1 MSNLFPNNLPQ
12 FMEILEEFEYSR
24 LKGENLPLEYF
35 TNQCPEY
42 AEQIIRCIKML
53 EGMDWLITEPILKI
67 IKPNSNRDPSFN
79 SNLKQQY
86 NECCKEFGYNLVEP
100 IGHGGSGQIWKAEGL
115 GGMPVAIKIISLDNK
130 LSMKEIR
137 ALDLFKTIRHPHL
150 LSIFGYWFKNNKL
163 WIASELADCNL
174 FEKHQSYI
182 DRGEAGIPLPLLIR
196 YFAEAADAI
205 DFLNLQKHCL
215 MSGLDS
221 FVQHG
226 DIKLHNI
233 LLAGDSIKLGDF
245 GLARCIG
252 PETNN
257 HSGYFTTA
265 YAPPEYFDGK
275 TYPASDQYSLAISY
289 VRLRSGAFPFND
301 CSDETLASA
310 RFRSPN
316 LGSIPMAERLALK
329 KALAHNP
336 RERWP
341 DCKSFIEA
349 LKCSI

>member
-1 MSNLFPNNLPQ
+1 MNNLFPNNLPQ
-12 FMEILEEFEYSR
+12 LMEILEEWEYSR
-24 LKGENLPLEYF
+24 LNGENLPVAYF
-35 TNQCPEY
+35 TNQFPEY
-42 AEQIIRCIKML
+42 AKQILRCIKML
-53 EGMDWLITEPILKI
+53 EGMDWLTEEPIFKI
-67 IKPNSNRDPSFN
+67 TKPNSNLDCSSK
-79 SNLKQQY
+79 SNLKQHY
-86 NECCKEFGYNLVEP
+86 NECCKEFGYNLLEP

-150 LSIFGYWFKNNKL
+150 LSIFGFWIKNNKL
-163 WIASELADCNL
+163 WIATELADCNL
-174 FEKHQSYI
+174 FEKYQSYL
-182 DRGEAGIPLPLLIR
+182 DQGEVGIPLPLLIR

-205 DFLNLQKHCL
+205 DFLNLQKHVL

-301 CSDETLASA
+301 NPDETLASA
-310 RFRSPN
+310 RFRAPN
-316 LGSIPMAERLALK
+316 LINIPIAERPVVE

-341 DCKSFIEA
+341 DCRSFIEA
-349 LKCSI
+349 LKYSL